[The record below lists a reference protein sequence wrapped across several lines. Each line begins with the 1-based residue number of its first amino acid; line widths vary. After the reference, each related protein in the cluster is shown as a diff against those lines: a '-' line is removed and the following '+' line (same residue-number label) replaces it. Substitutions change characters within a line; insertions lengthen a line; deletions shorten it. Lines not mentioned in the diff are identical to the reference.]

1 MNSTNPKEPKANSEK
16 SSKRRRYTHF
26 SFSAQEKVQ
35 AVLAVWTERCS
46 AADICRQLNI
56 TPMTFHQW
64 QQRAMQS
71 MLQGLETQ
79 VNLAKGTALSP
90 RLQAL
95 LQKHQLAQGADK
107 LSRRLEQIQN
117 KVANP
122 PDNPPQKS

>member
-1 MNSTNPKEPKANSEK
+1 MTSTNPKDPKTNSDK

-26 SFSAQEKVQ
+26 SYSAQQKVQ
-35 AVLAVWTERCS
+35 AVLAVWTERCT

-56 TPMTFHQW
+56 TAMTFHQW

-71 MLQGLETQ
+71 MLQGLETH
-79 VNLAKGTALSP
+79 VNLAKGGALSP

-95 LQKHQLAQGADK
+95 LQKHQLAGADK
-107 LSRRLEQIQN
+107 LSKRLEQIQN

-122 PDNPPQKS
+122 PENPQKS